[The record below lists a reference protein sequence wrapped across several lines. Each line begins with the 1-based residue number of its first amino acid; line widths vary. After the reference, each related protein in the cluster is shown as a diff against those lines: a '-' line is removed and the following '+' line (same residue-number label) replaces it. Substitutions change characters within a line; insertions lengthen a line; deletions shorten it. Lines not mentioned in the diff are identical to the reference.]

1 MICDYCG
8 KELDYQRTE
17 VGTEFAACEN
27 PDCPSAVE
35 LDQFD
40 ETEVAA

>member
-8 KELDYQRTE
+8 KELDYAMTDRGPQY
-17 VGTEFAACEN
+17 AACEN

-40 ETEVAA
+40 DVEVAA